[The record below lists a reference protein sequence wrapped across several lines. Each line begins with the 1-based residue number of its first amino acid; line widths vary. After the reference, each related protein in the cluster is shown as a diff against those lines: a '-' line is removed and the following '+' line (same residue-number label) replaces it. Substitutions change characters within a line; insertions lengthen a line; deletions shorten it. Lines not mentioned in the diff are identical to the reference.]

1 MSCSAFIS
9 EIVHG
14 PRIPHIVS
22 LTLGV
27 APAARGGAKRQE
39 GRSGRMRLRRD
50 PRDRG
55 APAAAPGRP
64 RDRTT
69 GAPRATQAP
78 RHGRFKGERTPNS
91 PLVRKSHAHAHA
103 SAGASPIAYT
113 PHATHTQRKRTRP
126 DPLGHETSNQ
136 YVL

>member
-22 LTLGV
+22 LT
-27 APAARGGAKRQE
+27 RGPRGA
-39 GRSGRMRLRRD
+39 GRSGKKDGPVGYGCAEIHAIGARRPPPLGGRGIG
-50 PRDRG
+50 PR
-55 APAAAPGRP
+55 APHAPRRRHG
-64 RDRTT
+64 T
-69 GAPRATQAP
+69 GANE
-78 RHGRFKGERTPNS
+78 GERTPNS